1 MGSLISLG
9 VGELE
14 LSWGRNNFFNN
25 YSQLFL
31 PRDKKDIP
39 YYYADNIVKYRPGF
53 SRKLKDVRQRLDLL
67 GYSLKTLPT
76 HFQAHLDS
84 YPSYL
89 DEIDLSFEAFSNVFQ
104 NIKIGQYR
112 NKLED
117 ADYDPGEYAMEN
129 IIRNEV
135 FAELRNHIDANSD
148 DVASFFENFDPLVI
162 LRLLMENPANLELE
176 LEWRTEDVLAGGWV
190 TEDELYTGLSD
201 SQRFLIITEG
211 SSDLYV
217 IKRSLEILRPG
228 IIDFFSFIDM
238 QENYPFTGTG
248 NLFRFCQGLATIK
261 IQNKGL
267 VIFDNDA
274 EGFETHKK
282 TKALN
287 LPNSLKIMKL
297 PCLEEFKAFRTIGPS
312 GEHIEDVNERAI
324 SIECFLDLK
333 FKNSMEPRIRWT
345 NYHSPTQSYHG
356 ALENK
361 DDYIRR
367 FRDIK
372 NKSTNY
378 DFSKL
383 EILVENIVVACTS

>member
-14 LSWGRNNFFNN
+14 LSWGKNNFFND
-25 YSQLFL
+25 YSRLFL
-31 PRDKKDIP
+31 PSDKKDIA

-53 SRKLKDVRQRLDLL
+53 SRKLKDVKERLDLL
-67 GYSLKTLPT
+67 GYSLKYLPA
-76 HFQAHLDS
+76 HFQAHLDN

-89 DEIDLSFEAFSNVFQ
+89 DEVDISFETFSNIFK
-104 NIKIGQYR
+104 NIKVTQYK
-112 NKLED
+112 NKFED

-135 FAELRNHIDANSD
+135 FAELRNHIDSDSD

-162 LRLLMENPANLELE
+162 LRLLIENPANLELD
-176 LEWRTEDVLAGGWV
+176 LEWRTQDVLDGGWV
-190 TEDELYTGLSD
+190 RENELYTGISD
-201 SQRFLIITEG
+201 RERFLIITEG
-211 SSDLYV
+211 STDLYV
-217 IKRSLEILRPG
+217 IKRGLQILKPD

-261 IQNKGL
+261 IQNNAL

-274 EGFETHKK
+274 EGSEMHRR
-282 TKALN
+282 TKALK

-297 PCLEEFKAFRTIGPS
+297 PCLLEFRSFRTIGPS
-312 GEHIEDVNERAI
+312 GEQIEDVNERAI

-333 FKNSMEPRIRWT
+333 FKNSAEPRIRWT
-345 NYHSPTQSYHG
+345 NYHAPTQTYQG

-367 FRDIK
+367 FRSV
-372 NKSTNY
+372 NTKSDDY

-383 EILVENIVVACTS
+383 EILIKNIVDTCSS